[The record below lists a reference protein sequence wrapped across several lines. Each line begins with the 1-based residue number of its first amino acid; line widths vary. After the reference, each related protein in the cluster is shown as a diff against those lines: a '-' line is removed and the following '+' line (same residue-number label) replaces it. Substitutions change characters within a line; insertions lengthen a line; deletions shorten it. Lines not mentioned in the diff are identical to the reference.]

1 MHILEDDTL
10 DNQIQSSVLFPLW
23 NFELHGVLPP
33 SLSELF
39 DRAKESSSPRL
50 RLRIAQLELFSLLST
65 ATEDEPSD
73 DMLQH
78 ARVILDCLRQDPNL
92 ALLAPGSFG
101 MFLNP
106 ELLRENEDVFRV
118 MLTSAD
124 IHVRTVAISIVS
136 ESISRMGRFQS
147 KERINELTAI
157 YAGWSAVIKEAGMPG
172 PNDQQADADWLK
184 ELCDDVVRS
193 LETDSSDAS

>member
-1 MHILEDDTL
+1 
-10 DNQIQSSVLFPLW
+10 
-23 NFELHGVLPP
+23 
-33 SLSELF
+33 
-39 DRAKESSSPRL
+39 
-50 RLRIAQLELFSLLST
+50 
-65 ATEDEPSD
+65 
-73 DMLQH
+73 
-78 ARVILDCLRQDPNL
+78 
-92 ALLAPGSFG
+92 